1 MKIYKAKDEIL
12 KAVLAEIHRS
22 VQKPDKGFLTIREWG
37 ERWGYAH
44 VQTSRL
50 VDIAVKAG
58 LLERRDFRISTK
70 GRVRLMAHYG
80 KPDKRKGRTSKRG

>member
-12 KAVLAEIHRS
+12 RAVLAEIHRS
-22 VQKPDKGFLTIREWG
+22 VQKPDKGFLTIAGWG
-37 ERWGYAH
+37 KKWGYAH

-50 VDIAVKAG
+50 VAIAVKAG
-58 LLERRDFRISTK
+58 LLERRDFRICTS

-80 KPDKRKGRTSKRG
+80 KPAKRTHKR